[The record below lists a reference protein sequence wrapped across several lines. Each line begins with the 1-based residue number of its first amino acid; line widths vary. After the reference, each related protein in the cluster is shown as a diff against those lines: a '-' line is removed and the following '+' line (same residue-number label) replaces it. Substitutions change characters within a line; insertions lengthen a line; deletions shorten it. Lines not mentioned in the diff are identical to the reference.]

1 MTSFDA
7 VVIGGGVSG
16 TAVAY
21 YLSKKGINVVL
32 VEKNDIAS
40 GTSGRCDGNILIADK
55 QRGFDTKMTYTSQ
68 LLLKGLT
75 EKIDYDFEYYQK
87 GSIFVIESEEELTV
101 AQKLVKSQREDGY
114 PMRMMDK
121 KEIHDEIPLLADDI
135 IGGIEIACDSSLNPM
150 KLAFGLTLEAKR
162 NGAVVFDHT
171 NVTDIR
177 LDKKGVVEAVET
189 DKGVLITK
197 DVVNCAGVWAP
208 YIGKMVGLD
217 IPIKPRQ
224 GQLLV
229 AEKTFS
235 PYWRKIQEFGYVM
248 AKSQD
253 VNYKRN
259 VRPELE
265 KLGIAFVFEPT
276 LSNNFLIG
284 SSRAFVGFDTDVS
297 IEVMQGLAERA
308 IRFFPV
314 MKDIHV
320 IRAYAGLRPYVDDHM
335 PIISKVDEVPGFY
348 IAAGHEG
355 DGIGLSPLTGK
366 LISQMITGEET
377 ILPIDTLSIN
387 RFKDLKNR
395 IKNDNYQG
403 DNLYARK
410 N

>member
-1 MTSFDA
+1 MENYDT
-7 VVIGGGVSG
+7 VVIGGGVIG
-16 TAVAY
+16 TSVAY
-21 YLSKKGINVVL
+21 YLSKKGAKVAL
-32 VEKNDIAS
+32 VEKEDIAS
-40 GTSGRCDGNILIADK
+40 GTSGRCDGNVLIADK
-55 QRGFDTKMTYTSQ
+55 QPGLDTKMTYNSQ
-68 LLLKGLT
+68 LLFKELFK
-75 EKIDYDFEYYQK
+75 EISYNFDYTQR
-87 GSIFVIESEEELTV
+87 GSIYIIESEEELSV
-101 AQKLVKSQREDGY
+101 AEEFVKKQVEDGY

-121 KEIHDEIPLLADDI
+121 SEIHDDEPYLAEDI
-135 IGGIEIACDSSLNPM
+135 IGGVEINCDLSLNPM
-150 KLAFGLTLEAKR
+150 AFAFGLSLEAKR
-162 NGAVVFDHT
+162 NGAVVFDYT
-171 NVTDIR
+171 SVTGIR
-177 LDKKGVVEAVET
+177 LDKKGIVEAVET
-189 DKGVLITK
+189 DKGVLTAK

-229 AEKTFS
+229 SEKTF
-235 PYWRKIQEFGYVM
+235 PVGKRKIMEFGYMM
-248 AKSQD
+248 AKFGD
-253 VNYKRN
+253 KNYKRN

-265 KLGIAFVFEPT
+265 NLGIAFVFEPT

-284 SSRAFVGFDTDVS
+284 SSRAFVGFDTNVS
-297 IEVMQGLAERA
+297 VKVMQGLAERA

-320 IRAYAGLRPYVDDHM
+320 IRAYAGLRPYVEDHM

-387 RFKDLKNR
+387 RFKE
-395 IKNDNYQG
+395 
-403 DNLYARK
+403 
-410 N
+410 

>member
-1 MTSFDA
+1 MGNYDT
-7 VVIGGGVSG
+7 VVIGGGVIG
-16 TAVAY
+16 TCVAY
-21 YLSKKGINVVL
+21 YLSKKGVKVAL

-40 GTSGRCDGNILIADK
+40 GTSGRCDGNVLISDK
-55 QRGFDTKMTYTSQ
+55 QPGFDTKMTYTSQ
-68 LLLKGLT
+68 LLFKELYT
-75 EKIDYDFEYYQK
+75 EIPYNFDYTQR
-87 GSIFVIESEEELTV
+87 GSLYIIESEEEFSV
-101 AQKLVKSQREDGY
+101 AEGFVKKQVEDGY

-121 KEIHDEIPLLADDI
+121 SEIHNDEPYLAEDI
-135 IGGIEIACDSSLNPM
+135 VGGVEIDCDLSLNSM
-150 KLAFGLTLEAKR
+150 TFAFGLSLEAKR
-162 NGAVVFDHT
+162 NGAVVFNHT
-171 NVTDIR
+171 SVTGIR
-177 LDKKGVVEAVET
+177 LDKKGTVEAVET
-189 DKGVLITK
+189 DKDVLITK

-208 YIGKMVGLD
+208 DIGKMVGLD

-229 AEKTFS
+229 AEKTF
-235 PYWRKIQEFGYVM
+235 PVGKRKIMEFGYMM
-248 AKSQD
+248 AKFGD
-253 VNYKRN
+253 ENYKRN
-259 VRPELE
+259 VRSELE
-265 KLGIAFVFEPT
+265 NLGIAFVFEPT

-284 SSRAFVGFDTDVS
+284 SSRAFVGFDTQVS

-366 LISQMITGEET
+366 LISQMITGKET

-387 RFKDLKNR
+387 RFKK
-395 IKNDNYQG
+395 
-403 DNLYARK
+403 
-410 N
+410 

>member
-1 MTSFDA
+1 MTYFDA
-7 VVIGGGVSG
+7 VVIGGGASG

-21 YLSKKGINVVL
+21 YLSKKGIKVAL

-40 GTSGRCDGNILIADK
+40 GTSGRCDGNVLIADK

-68 LLLKGLT
+68 LLLKELT

-101 AQKLVKSQREDGY
+101 AQKLVQGQREDGY

-150 KLAFGLTLEAKR
+150 KLSFGFALEAQK
-162 NGAVVFDHT
+162 NGCIVFPYT
-171 NVTDIR
+171 EVKNIKCNN
-177 LDKKGVVEAVET
+177 LGKIEAVIT
-189 DKGVLITK
+189 DQQTLFTNL
-197 DVVNCAGVWAP
+197 VVNCAGVWAP
-208 YIGKMVGLD
+208 QIGKMLGVD

-235 PYWRKIQEFGYVM
+235 PYWRKIQEFGYVT
-248 AKSQD
+248 AKSQNG
-253 VNYKRN
+253 NYKRN
-259 VRPELE
+259 IRPELE

-297 IEVMQGLAERA
+297 IEVIQGLAERA
-308 IRFFPV
+308 TRFFPV

-320 IRAYAGLRPYVDDHM
+320 IRAYAGLRPYVEDHI
-335 PIISKVDEVPGFY
+335 PIISKVEEVPGFY

-387 RFKDLKNR
+387 RFKELNKKR
-395 IKNDNYQG
+395 
-403 DNLYARK
+403 
-410 N
+410 

>member
-1 MTSFDA
+1 MKSYDT
-7 VVIGGGVSG
+7 VVIGGGVIG
-16 TAVAY
+16 TSVAY
-21 YLSKKGINVVL
+21 YLSKKGVKVAL

-40 GTSGRCDGNILIADK
+40 GTSGQCNGGIGMSDK
-55 QRGFDTKMTYTSQ
+55 QPGLDSKMTYDSQ
-68 LLLKGLT
+68 LLFKELFK
-75 EKIDYDFEYYQK
+75 EIPYNFEFTQR
-87 GSIFVIESEEELTV
+87 GSIFIIESEEEFNI
-101 AQKLVKSQREDGY
+101 AEEYVKKQVEDGY

-121 KEIHDEIPLLADDI
+121 SEIHNDEPYLAEDI
-135 IGGIEIACDSSLNPM
+135 VGGVEIDCDFSLNPM
-150 KLAFGLTLEAKR
+150 AFAFGLSLEAKR

-171 NVTDIR
+171 SLIGIR
-177 LDKKGVVEAVET
+177 LDKKGTVEAVET
-189 DKGVLITK
+189 DKGPLMTK
-197 DVVNCAGVWAP
+197 EVVNCAGVWAP
-208 YIGKMVGLD
+208 HIGKMVGLD

-229 AEKTFS
+229 AEKTF
-235 PYWRKIQEFGYVM
+235 PVGKRKIVEFGYMM
-248 AKSQD
+248 AKFGNE
-253 VNYKRN
+253 NYKRN

-265 KLGIAFVFEPT
+265 NLGIAFVFEPT

-284 SSRAFVGFDTDVS
+284 SSRAFVGFDTHVS

-320 IRAYAGLRPYVDDHM
+320 IRAYAGLRPYVEDHI

-387 RFKDLKNR
+387 RFKK
-395 IKNDNYQG
+395 
-403 DNLYARK
+403 
-410 N
+410 

>member
-1 MTSFDA
+1 MKTYDA
-7 VVIGGGVSG
+7 VVIGGGVIG
-16 TAVAY
+16 TATAY
-21 YLSKKGINVVL
+21 YLSKKGARVALI
-32 VEKNDIAS
+32 EKNDIAS
-40 GTSGRCDGNILIADK
+40 GTSSRCDGNVLISDK
-55 QRGFDTKMTYTSQ
+55 QPGIDTKMTYTSQ
-68 LLLKGLT
+68 LLFKELYK
-75 EKIDYDFEYYQK
+75 EIPYNFDYAQR
-87 GSIFVIESEEELTV
+87 GSIYIIESEDEFSVAEEF
-101 AQKLVKSQREDGY
+101 VKKQVEDGY

-121 KEIHDEIPLLADDI
+121 SKIHKDEPYLAEDIVGGVEID
-135 IGGIEIACDSSLNPM
+135 CDLSLNPM
-150 KLAFGLTLEAKR
+150 AFAFGLTLEAKR
-162 NGAVVFDHT
+162 NSAVVFDHT
-171 NVTDIR
+171 SVIGIR
-177 LDKKGVVEAVET
+177 LDKKGVVEAIET

-208 YIGKMVGLD
+208 EIGNMVGVD
-217 IPIKPRQ
+217 IPVKPRQ

-229 AEKTFS
+229 AEKTF
-235 PYWRKIQEFGYVM
+235 PVGKRKIMEFGYMM
-248 AKSQD
+248 AKFGD
-253 VNYKRN
+253 ENYKRN

-265 KLGIAFVFEPT
+265 KLGIAFVFEPI

-403 DNLYARK
+403 GNLYARK